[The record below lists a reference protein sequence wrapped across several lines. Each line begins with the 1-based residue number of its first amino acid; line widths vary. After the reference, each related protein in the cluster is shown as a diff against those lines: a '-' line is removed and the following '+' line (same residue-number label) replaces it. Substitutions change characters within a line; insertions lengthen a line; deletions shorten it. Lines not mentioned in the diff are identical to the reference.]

1 MPVSAAPEDDEAL
14 EWAGDERADPAVR
27 VVRERTVGQSQLPA
41 LLLVTYGIV
50 GGIHLIYVAGWVV
63 GLQRLNNISVSS
75 SDALTAIMFPL
86 GEALAIVSPMAW
98 FAAAFLLTRGRR
110 SIVRLLWLLAGLVVV
125 APWPYILGAWVS

>member
-1 MPVSAAPEDDEAL
+1 ME
-14 EWAGDERADPAVR
+14 
-27 VVRERTVGQSQLPA
+27 RERTVGESQLPA

-63 GLQRLNNISVSS
+63 GLQRLNSISVPS

-86 GEALAIVSPMAW
+86 GEALAILSPVAW
-98 FAAAFLLTRGRR
+98 FAAAFVLTRSRR
-110 SIVRLLWLLAGLVVV
+110 PIVRLLWLLAGLVVV